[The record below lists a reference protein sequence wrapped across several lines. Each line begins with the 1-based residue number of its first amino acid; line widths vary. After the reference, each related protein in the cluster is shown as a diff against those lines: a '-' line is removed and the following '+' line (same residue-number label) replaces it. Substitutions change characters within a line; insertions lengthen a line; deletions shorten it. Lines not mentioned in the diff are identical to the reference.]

1 MCLTKDE
8 IRDMLQ
14 DLPDSPC
21 SLTPESEFYGIIDW
35 KVKDGK
41 GIMRSKRLLD
51 EENAEIYHTQF
62 NPGTVVDWHTHG
74 ESKEV
79 ITCLSGKLILFFED
93 GSQLTMNEKDIHI
106 INKNVNHMAI
116 IGNKPCQI
124 IAMTIPK
131 ENGR

>member
-1 MCLTKDE
+1 
-8 IRDMLQ
+8 
-14 DLPDSPC
+14 
-21 SLTPESEFYGIIDW
+21 
-35 KVKDGK
+35 
-41 GIMRSKRLLD
+41 MRSKRLLD

-79 ITCLSGKLILFFED
+79 ITCLSGKLVLFFED